1 MEVEIQKWLFDAHGY
16 DHLDNDIIWGIIED
30 DLPKLTES
38 IQNASKLKW
47 QNQAVLSIL
56 FAPPNRRYTFT
67 MD

>member
-38 IQNASKLKW
+38 IQKHLN
-47 QNQAVLSIL
+47 
-56 FAPPNRRYTFT
+56 
-67 MD
+67 